1 MLRASQISFRLVLST
16 IVAFSIPALALADGT
31 AAGTNVQNTFTL
43 NYKVSSVDQ
52 TTIDTGVSGSNTPTE
67 FTVDR
72 RVDLTVA
79 TNGDTGVPP
88 GAQNQDLVFS
98 LTNEG
103 NDVQAYALSL
113 VNEGGDDFSATSTT
127 LYYYIDDG
135 DLAFEPGV
143 DDGSPIAYNS
153 TKTPDLAAD
162 AMFWVIVR
170 GNIPAGLNDTDTDD
184 ISVVANT
191 LEPSSGGASATAVVA
206 DSDGNS
212 LTGAAENVLAD
223 GSGTSNENAN
233 EGDHSA
239 SSAYVVASADI
250 AATKA
255 ITIFSEDGASCATIP
270 GSPAAGDQYSIP
282 GACIQYVITVENTG
296 GTNATDLI
304 INDVLEDELEFI
316 AASVSGFTG
325 GTFNT
330 PALPSANTDCTGGAC
345 EINFTGATLAA
356 GSVGTPTVATVT
368 IRALIQ

>member
-1 MLRASQISFRLVLST
+1 MCSRIALATALTVIIPT
-16 IVAFSIPALALADGT
+16 IALADGT
-31 AAGTNVQNTFTL
+31 QAGTNVQNTFTL
-43 NYKVSSVDQ
+43 DYRVSGVDQ
-52 TTIDTGVSGSNTPTE
+52 NTIDSTATPTE

-72 RVDLTVA
+72 LIDLTVA

-103 NDVQAYALSL
+103 NDVQAYALSV
-113 VNEGGDDFSATSTT
+113 VNEGGDEFSAASTT

-135 DLAFEPGV
+135 DAVFEPGALA
-143 DDGSPIAYNS
+143 DDGNAIAYNS

-170 GNIPAGLNDTDTDD
+170 GNIPAGLDDTDTDD

-191 LEPSSGGASATAVVA
+191 LEPSSGGASATPVVA
-206 DSDGNS
+206 DTDGNS

-223 GSGTSNENAN
+223 GSGTSNEAAN

-239 SSAYVVASADI
+239 SSAFVVASADVE
-250 AATKA
+250 AVKA
-255 ITIFSEDGASCATIP
+255 LTIFSEDGVGCATIP
-270 GSPAAGDQYSIP
+270 GTAAVGEQYSIP
-282 GACIQYVITVENTG
+282 GACIEYVITVQNTG
-296 GTNATDLI
+296 GTSATDLI
-304 INDVLEDELEFI
+304 INDILEDELEFV
-316 AASVSGFTG
+316 AAAVTGFTG
-325 GTFNT
+325 GSFAT

-345 EINFTGATLAA
+345 EINFTGGTLAA
-356 GSVGTPTVATVT
+356 GSTGTPTVATVT

>member
-1 MLRASQISFRLVLST
+1 MTHLGTLCGRLAIATALT
-16 IVAFSIPALALADGT
+16 AILPTVAFADGT

-43 NYKVSSVDQ
+43 DYKVSGVDQ
-52 TTIDTGVSGSNTPTE
+52 DTIDTGVGGLNTPTE

-72 RVDLTVA
+72 LIDLTVA

-88 GAQNQDLVFS
+88 GAQNQDLIFS

-103 NDVQAYALSL
+103 NDVQAYALSF
-113 VNEGGDDFSATSTT
+113 VNEGGDQFSATSTA
-127 LYYYIDDG
+127 LFYYIDDG
-135 DLAFEPGV
+135 DEAFEPGV
-143 DDGSPIAYNS
+143 DDGNALTYS
-153 TKTPDLAAD
+153 TKTPDVAAD
-162 AMFWVIVR
+162 DMLWVIVR
-170 GNIPAGLNDTDTDD
+170 GDVPTGLDDADVDD
-184 ISVVANT
+184 ISVIANT
-191 LEPSSGGASATAVVA
+191 LEPSSEGASATPVVA

-239 SSAYVVASADI
+239 SSAYVVASADVE
-250 AATKA
+250 ATKA
-255 ITIFSEDGASCATIP
+255 ITIFSEDGSGCATIP
-270 GSPAAGDQYSIP
+270 GSAPSGDQYSIP

-316 AASVSGFTG
+316 AAAVTGFTG
-325 GTFNT
+325 GSFAS
-330 PALPSANTDCTGGAC
+330 PALPTINTDCTGGAC
-345 EINFTGATLAA
+345 EINFTGGTLAS
-356 GSVGTPTVATVT
+356 GSDATPTVATVT